1 MRASLYPRFP
11 GRPGLSTSEARQPP
25 SDHAAGLRSIGTAV
39 AELVGCLSPLGHSH
53 GDNAQGPVALPLLPP
68 VRAWPPAGTAQ
79 QKLGG
84 AGMVSSLFQSQATD
98 VRVES
103 EARTVSTE
111 LRSWTRA
118 SSEVE
123 PQAP

>member
-1 MRASLYPRFP
+1 MCLP
-11 GRPGLSTSEARQPP
+11 EPP
-25 SDHAAGLRSIGTAV
+25 VPWQTWAQHFRGPAAPSGHAAGPGGVGSAV
-39 AELVGCLSPLGHSH
+39 AELVGRLSPLGH
-53 GDNAQGPVALPLLPP
+53 GDNAQGPVALSLLPP
-68 VRAWPPAGTAQ
+68 ARAWPPAGATQ
-79 QKLGG
+79 QKPGD